1 VPVPDSIIEGARR
14 EGQPMNSISA
24 AGTGSS
30 MSDSMST
37 STGLISRGGNGD
49 PGSSQ
54 NFGNTTTGTSSVL
67 PSSSGLN
74 MLGEARGHLLSI
86 RLDKQT

>member
-1 VPVPDSIIEGARR
+1 
-14 EGQPMNSISA
+14 
-24 AGTGSS
+24 

-37 STGLISRGGNGD
+37 TTGLLNRGGNSES
-49 PGSSQ
+49 GSSQ
-54 NFGNTTTGTSSVL
+54 NFGNSTTGTSSVL